1 MNRDFILYF
10 SCFSAAAGIAFPAWA
25 ESNAG
30 HALAQKFAVED
41 KSAPQ
46 PAKPQPKRVAQTKPA
61 ATRALA
67 PGQDYERE
75 MLEAAKAEAAQRQTS
90 EQDKSKATGATAPVA
105 APVAAAQKAA
115 DVPSSNSAPVAT
127 PAAGAEPPAKKD
139 TPPGEIKV
147 QANVPAASPT
157 AGPKGTIT
165 TNRATILVVLNQTG
179 SGEIPKTFDPILCLG
194 EVCYVSTGSETEARR
209 VARKDALSTKS
220 SMATGAGVC
229 AGLPACAFR
238 GIDLPEGTAAQI
250 VDLGLVRPEQR
261 EAIKTKIDLT
271 CTVEDDFLACDRPVT
286 APDYRIWIVPEA
298 VAAKAGGERIEA
310 ALDAE
315 LPEENVTLET
325 DK

>member
-10 SCFSAAAGIAFPAWA
+10 SFFSAAAVIALPAWA
-25 ESNAG
+25 DSNAG

-41 KSAPQ
+41 KQVPQ
-46 PAKPQPKRVAQTKPA
+46 PAKPQPKRVAETKPA
-61 ATRALA
+61 ATRAPA

-75 MLEAAKAEAAQRQTS
+75 MLEAAKAEAAQRQTT
-90 EQDKSKATGATAPVA
+90 EQDKSKATGASAPAA

-115 DVPSSNSAPVAT
+115 DVPSSNSAPAAT
-127 PAAGAEPPAKKD
+127 PAAVAEPPARKA
-139 TPPGEIKV
+139 TPPAEIEV
-147 QANVPAASPT
+147 QADVPTASPAAE
-157 AGPKGTIT
+157 PKGTAA
-165 TNRATILVVLNQTG
+165 TNRASILVVLNQTG
-179 SGEIPKTFDPILCLG
+179 SDEIPKTFDPILCLG
-194 EVCYVSTGSETEARR
+194 EVCYVSTGNETEARR
-209 VARKDALSTKS
+209 VSRKDALSTKS

-229 AGLPACAFR
+229 AGSPACAFR

-261 EAIKTKIDLT
+261 EAVKARIDPT

-298 VAAKAGGERIEA
+298 VAVKAGGERIEA

>member
-1 MNRDFILYF
+1 MNRDFVMYF
-10 SCFSAAAGIAFPAWA
+10 SWFSAAAVIAFPAWA
-25 ESNAG
+25 ENTAG
-30 HALAQKFAVED
+30 HALAHKFAVED
-41 KSAPQ
+41 KPAPQ
-46 PAKPQPKRVAQTKPA
+46 LAKPQPKRVAQTKPA
-61 ATRALA
+61 ATRAPA

-75 MLEAAKAEAAQRQTS
+75 MLEAAKAEAAQRQTT
-90 EQDKSKATGATAPVA
+90 EQDKSKAAGATAP
-105 APVAAAQKAA
+105 APMPAAQKAA

-127 PAAGAEPPAKKD
+127 PAAVAEPPAKK
-139 TPPGEIKV
+139 
-147 QANVPAASPT
+147 AAPPT
-157 AGPKGTIT
+157 AEPKGAIA

-220 SMATGAGVC
+220 SMATGAGMC

-261 EAIKTKIDLT
+261 EAIKAKIDLT

-298 VAAKAGGERIEA
+298 IAAKAGGERIEA